1 MTLEN
6 WTNGIQILSSLIL
19 AGFTI
24 ALWGATNAQ
33 KNIAKKQHD
42 TEIYKLRLEYINK
55 LATIWLICN
64 SYILKDKALIKPF
77 LAQRENSDRYRDY
90 CTAII
95 ELESWVITS
104 QYIFTQEI
112 KVVGENLLISIK
124 NLHEKMNNFDKDIQ
138 AEYLICENYY
148 NEIISLISKYTEKD
162 SNE

>member
-24 ALWGATNAQ
+24 GLWHATHAQ

-55 LATIWLICN
+55 LATIWFICN

-95 ELESWVITS
+95 ELKSWVITS

-124 NLHEKMNNFDKDIQ
+124 NLHEKMNNFYKDIQ
-138 AEYLICENYY
+138 AEYSICENYY

>member
-24 ALWGATNAQ
+24 ALWGATNDQ
-33 KNIAKKQHD
+33 KNIAQKQQD
-42 TEIYKLRLEYINK
+42 TEIYKLRLEHINK
-55 LATIWLICN
+55 LATIWSMCN
-64 SYILKDKALIKPF
+64 SYILKDKAFIRPF
-77 LAQRENSDRYRDY
+77 LAQREKSDRYRDY
-90 CTAII
+90 CTAIV

-104 QYIFTQEI
+104 KYIFTQEI
-112 KVVGENLLISIK
+112 KVAGENLLISIK

-138 AEYLICENYY
+138 DEYLICENLY